1 MSLTPKTPIPKGAIR
16 YNTDSNKMEVWIGD
30 KWMIVS
36 TSSPNLD
43 GGVRGFFI
51 GGYNYPSGVTQDT
64 IDYITISTTGNA
76 TDFGNL
82 TKGRAEGVGL
92 SNATRA
98 LAAGDAV
105 PGSDDTIDVWTMAS
119 TGDAVDFGNLLSST
133 NNAQGFGALANAT
146 RGIFGGGYQAGGVGQ
161 VNTLQFVTI
170 NSNGNAIDFGDLEG
184 NSGQFSGTTGGS
196 SPTRGLFFGGG
207 PSGSANTKIQF
218 VTIASTG
225 NGQDFGERID
235 TKGHGTTAS
244 NSVRIVYF
252 HGQSNLNS
260 IEFVTTA
267 TLGNAVDFGDMTLTN
282 HYGATSN
289 SSATRGCLA
298 GGWNPSGEGIGAAY
312 EVHETIEYIEIMTQ
326 GNAVDFGDLSTAR
339 YLLNKG
345 CISTGHGGL

>member
-1 MSLTPKTPIPKGAIR
+1 MSLPPSEIPLGAIR
-16 YNTDSNKMEVWIGD
+16 FNSDSQKLEY
-30 KWMIVS
+30 WMGSAWMQIH
-36 TSSPNLD
+36 TFSPNYD

-51 GGYNYPSGVTQDT
+51 GGYNAEDR
-64 IDYITISTTGNA
+64 IDFITISTQGNA

-82 TKGRAEGVGL
+82 TKGRAETSAL
-92 SNATRA
+92 SNRTRG
-98 LAAGDAV
+98 LVAGDAV
-105 PGSDDTIDVWTMAS
+105 PGSDDTIDVFTMSS

-133 NNAQGFGALANAT
+133 NNAQGFCALANAT
-146 RGIFGGGYQAGGVGQ
+146 RGIWGGGYQQSPVGQ
-161 VNTLQFVTI
+161 INVLQYVTI
-170 NSNGNAIDFGDLEG
+170 NSNGNAVDFGDLEG

-196 SPTRGLFFGGG
+196 SPTRGLWFGGG
-207 PSGSANTKIQF
+207 PSPGTTGNTKIQY

-235 TKGHGTTAS
+235 IKGAGTTAS

-267 TLGNAVDFGDMTLTN
+267 TLGNAVDFGDMTLDS

-298 GGWNPSGEGIGAAY
+298 GGWNPSGPNANL
-312 EVHETIEYIEIMTQ
+312 VHEAIEYIEIMSQ

-339 YLLNKG
+339 FLMVRG
-345 CISTGHGGL
+345 CVSTGHGGLG